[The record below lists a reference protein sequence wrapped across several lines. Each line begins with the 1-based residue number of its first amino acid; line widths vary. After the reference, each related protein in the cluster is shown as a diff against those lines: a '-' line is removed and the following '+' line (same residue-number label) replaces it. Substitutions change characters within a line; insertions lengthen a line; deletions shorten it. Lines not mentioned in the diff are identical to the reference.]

1 MQDSGGGGE
10 EIVILISF
18 LVNNE
23 HWMQYINS
31 LIHSLIYSF
40 VRKKESGAVSYLRYL
55 ARSADMRRRFVARIE
70 RNLKTCCLCCFC
82 LCCKWQRISLRT
94 TDVSRDVLSIIKT
107 FLSRIENVHP
117 TIAKKTLCN

>member
-1 MQDSGGGGE
+1 MQDSDGGGE

-70 RNLKTCCLCCFC
+70 RNLKRVVCVVCVVCVASDSGFRYEQQMCQEMCC
-82 LCCKWQRISLRT
+82 R
-94 TDVSRDVLSIIKT
+94 
-107 FLSRIENVHP
+107 
-117 TIAKKTLCN
+117 